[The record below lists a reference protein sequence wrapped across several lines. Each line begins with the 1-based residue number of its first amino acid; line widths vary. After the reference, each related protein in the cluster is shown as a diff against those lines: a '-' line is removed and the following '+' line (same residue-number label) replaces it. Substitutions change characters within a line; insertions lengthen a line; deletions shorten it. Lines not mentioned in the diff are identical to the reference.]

1 MKVENPV
8 TIGIRPRWRRLV
20 PGLLISLVSLGIIF
34 YLVDPG
40 RFFEALRLADYR
52 YVLLL
57 FGITLIW
64 LGVRSL
70 VWRTLLREQAS
81 FSQVFLTLN
90 EGYLLNNLL
99 PFRLGEVA
107 RAFLLGKKAGLE
119 FLQVFSTIIIERAL
133 DVVMAAAL
141 LLFTLPFVIQ
151 AGLAWQAALVISG
164 LVLLGLILLHL
175 LARNQPWAL
184 SQFSRLAERYAFV
197 EKLLANQQLTAFFS
211 GLDALVN
218 WRRFIKVILLM
229 IVNWGI
235 AVIQFYVLLLA
246 FFPQAR
252 LLWGAFTV
260 SVMAFG
266 IAAPSSPGAI
276 GVMEVAI
283 IGALAA
289 FNLDR
294 STALAAALTA
304 HLTNYLTTGVIGA
317 FALAKDGLTL
327 SGVFREVSQI
337 SPQAGPNAE

>member
-1 MKVENPV
+1 M
-8 TIGIRPRWRRLV
+8 TSGIRLYWRRLA
-20 PGLLISLVSLGIIF
+20 PGVLISLVSLGIIF
-34 YLVDPG
+34 YLIDPG
-40 RFFEALRLADYR
+40 RFIEALRLADYR

-70 VWRTLLREQAS
+70 VWLTLLREQACYN
-81 FSQVFLTLN
+81 QVFLTLN

-107 RAFLLGKKAGLE
+107 RAFLLGRKANLG
-119 FLQVFSTIIIERAL
+119 FLQVFSTVVIERAL

-141 LLFTLPFVIQ
+141 LLVTLPFVIRV
-151 AGLAWQAALVISG
+151 GLAWKAALIISG

-175 LARNQPWAL
+175 LARNQQWAL
-184 SQFSRLAERYAFV
+184 SQSNRLTERYAFL
-197 EKLLANQQLTAFFS
+197 KKPLANQQLTAFFS

-218 WRRFIKVILLM
+218 WRRFLKVILLM
-229 IVNWGI
+229 TLNWGI

-276 GVMEVAI
+276 GVMEIAI

-289 FNLDR
+289 FNLDH

-317 FALAKDGLTL
+317 FALTKDGLSL
-327 SGVFREVSQI
+327 SGVFRDVSRI
-337 SPQAGPNAE
+337 SPQAGSDAE